1 MPRVVLPTTLA
12 RRFCGGRSTFEL
24 DARNVR
30 QLVRLLDADH
40 PGLGHEIENTMAMA
54 IDGEIV
60 QDPYLEELRPD
71 SEVFVLPKI
80 GGG

>member
-1 MPRVVLPTTLA
+1 MPRVILPTDLA
-12 RRFCGGRSTFEL
+12 RRFCGGETTFEL
-24 DARNVR
+24 DAHTVR
-30 QLVRLLDADH
+30 QLVRALEASH
-40 PGLGHEIENTMAMA
+40 PGIGREIEETMAMA
-54 IDGEIV
+54 IDGEIH